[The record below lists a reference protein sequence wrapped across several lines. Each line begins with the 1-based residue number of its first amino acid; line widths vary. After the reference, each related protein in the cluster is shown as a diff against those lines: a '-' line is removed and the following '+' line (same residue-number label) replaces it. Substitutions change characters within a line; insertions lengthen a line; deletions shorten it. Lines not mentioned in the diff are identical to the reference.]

1 MSLNGHTQDVNYW
14 PSISDMFL
22 VFFIMAMSI
31 VITSSVSDE
40 VGDKYLVDDVI
51 REYDSLVWLV
61 GDITDQDVSDLY
73 YLKQNQELVDF
84 DLVDPEKGNIRRPL
98 LRCKIAKLLQLM
110 DTTGFYRRS
119 KHYQPE
125 QKKLYT
131 ELLHLPRFANENGP
145 EWAEYPFAIN
155 NNSNIESSYRTAR
168 NKYAQDKNN
177 QDKEDI
183 GYDEALRLLA
193 FRVLYV
199 GHSTLSKMD
208 VASMAREVRMAFA
221 GISHSRST
229 PVLMDTIN
237 ELNKLTADKQREIDN
252 LKKENNKFKRVNK
265 HLKKMAAGGKG
276 NKEKLDEA
284 SKEILELESEVQRLQ
299 QQLHDRPQVSQAEL
313 DQLRGLQEV
322 LNNLTQHTV
331 NSSPEKIAALI
342 QQLIDVENTNLYTNN
357 LQEADVLFALNGATP
372 NVQDTGEKKL
382 NTLVKTLSS
391 QSSSDQ
397 QTAYEIIIVG
407 HTDNTGDVYDNSML
421 GIRRALAIRNAI
433 INRLKERTKD
443 IRINEAMNIYSF
455 GNTHVRFCCYSGSSL
470 NPLEPT
476 DKNTECAANRR
487 VEVKLTRADKKKA
500 EFIIKKSKVSP
511 SY

>member
-1 MSLNGHTQDVNYW
+1 MSLNEHTQDVNYW

-61 GDITDQDVSDLY
+61 GDITKKDVSDLY

-119 KHYQPE
+119 KHYQQE

-131 ELLHLPRFANENGP
+131 ELLYLPRFANENGP

-155 NNSNIESSYRTAR
+155 NSNIEGSYRTAR
-168 NKYAQDKNN
+168 DKYAQDKNN

-193 FRVLYV
+193 FRVLCV

-221 GISHSRST
+221 DIRHSRST

-252 LKKENNKFKRVNK
+252 LKKENNEFKRENER
-265 HLKKMAAGGKG
+265 LKIMAAGGKG
-276 NKEKLDEA
+276 NKEKLVEA
-284 SKEILELESEVQRLQ
+284 LKEIRELESEVRRLQ
-299 QQLHDRPQVSQAEL
+299 QQLRDRPQVSQAEL
-313 DQLRGLQEV
+313 AQLRRLQEV
-322 LNNLTQHTV
+322 LNKLPQHSG

-342 QQLIDVENTNLYTNN
+342 QQLIDVENTNLYTDN
-357 LQEADVLFALNGATP
+357 LQEADVSFALRGATP
-372 NVQDTGEKKL
+372 NVQRSGEEKL
-382 NTLVKTLSS
+382 NTLVKTLNS

-407 HTDNTGDVYDNSML
+407 HTDNTGKEYYNSLL
-421 GIRRALAIRNAI
+421 GMRRAVAIRNEI
-433 INRLKERTKD
+433 INRLKKVRTKD

-455 GNTHVRFCCYSGSSL
+455 GNTHVRFCCYSGSSFNL
-470 NPLEPT
+470 LEPT
-476 DKNTECAANRR
+476 DTECAANRR
-487 VEVKLTRADKKKA
+487 VEVKLTRADKEKA
-500 EFIIKKSKVSP
+500 EFIIKNSKVSP